1 MGKWSLYECYP
12 FPLVLT
18 ELFTFWDCDD
28 AFSCVM
34 CVSATYYNPSF
45 TVCRAEQKSVDLERY
60 KRTDRLKGKKKTANI
75 YHTDLSLSL
84 CVCLLSCSKYRP
96 QSSEP
101 QTDGL
106 SVSTTADGSQPNV
119 RKLCDTPPPAPQAHT
134 HNLAYYDNIICQVRP
149 TLSFFSPPIQ
159 QSFILYLSASEI
171 SSHFTFSSYPLCS
184 GPLPCFLSTSLI
196 GFFFLPV
203 STHARLSEC

>member
-1 MGKWSLYECYP
+1 MGESTVTRGSP
-12 FPLVLT
+12 RFIN
-18 ELFTFWDCDD
+18 
-28 AFSCVM
+28 
-34 CVSATYYNPSF
+34 NPSE
-45 TVCRAEQKSVDLERY
+45 TNLLADSRNTNSPLPLPIH
-60 KRTDRLKGKKKTANI
+60 RLSLSPPAS
-75 YHTDLSLSL
+75 LSLSL

-184 GPLPCFLSTSLI
+184 CPLPCFLSTSLI
-196 GFFFLPV
+196 GFFSLPV